1 MPNLSKEKLAIWGLY
16 RKISTEQL
24 IDSKVDEIEV
34 NQSSIKE
41 ILDNWIKSNKI
52 RSNEELENWKK
63 YNGLNNT
70 EFTKFVLRNWK
81 WKEWCKKKFAKE
93 LPSYYLK
100 RKPLLDSITYSILRV
115 KDENLSLELFLRI
128 KDKESSF
135 KELAIKYSEG
145 PEANSG
151 GSIGPV
157 SMTNVHPVIAKL
169 LTISEA
175 GQLWPP
181 RKIEDWWIIIRLEE
195 LKNTELN
202 DPVKNMLSM
211 ELGNQFLGKEF
222 EKINKLNQ
230 KENKTS
236 GQISK

>member
-1 MPNLSKEKLAIWGLY
+1 
-16 RKISTEQL
+16 
-24 IDSKVDEIEV
+24 
-34 NQSSIKE
+34 
-41 ILDNWIKSNKI
+41 
-52 RSNEELENWKK
+52 
-63 YNGLNNT
+63 
-70 EFTKFVLRNWK
+70 
-81 WKEWCKKKFAKE
+81 
-93 LPSYYLK
+93 
-100 RKPLLDSITYSILRV
+100 
-115 KDENLSLELFLRI
+115 
-128 KDKESSF
+128 
-135 KELAIKYSEG
+135 
-145 PEANSG
+145 
-151 GSIGPV
+151 
-157 SMTNVHPVIAKL
+157 MTNVHPVIAKL

-202 DPVKNMLSM
+202 DPIKNMLSM